1 MNYNLLNQASGFSQD
16 YDYERGQEPVRE
28 FDSQQNFTMAE
39 EAFEEKKK
47 DLEEKKDKI
56 IGRLGEAKTQ
66 AIEASVPAIVKG
78 GRALGERTGASEA
91 LGRLGE
97 RAMGAVQ
104 PAREAITELG
114 GRIAEGVRGIPQAV
128 RGRVTQAREGFG
140 GVRDRDQLG
149 EDDPDVMGG
158 QRDFL
163 AGARDPRLGGFTQPG
178 GSIIAQVTEQRQP
191 QENQRAQPVPAQPV
205 PREEQEEQ
213 VRQRETVEQRPAQAV
228 EETVGSEATL
238 AERAKGALGGF
249 GAETLA
255 GTAIVGELA
264 DPNLKFKQK
273 AKAVGETAGAY
284 GATKLGGKI
293 LEASGSSLGIGE
305 VLTGVEAVQDL
316 TDKDI
321 SPSKRIEKASG
332 AVGTGLGAMGLESL
346 VPGLG
351 EAAMVATGVG
361 ELIHG
366 FRKERREMTQEKQ
379 QQTQLDKQAP
389 QQQPYQGPHT
399 TIAFDNA
406 PVLDSSDYHNL

>member
-1 MNYNLLNQASGFSQD
+1 MNYNLLNQAIGFIQD
-16 YDYERGQEPVRE
+16 YDFERGQIPVRE
-28 FDSQQNFTMAE
+28 FDSQQNFLQAE
-39 EAFEEKKK
+39 SVFEEKKK

-56 IGRLGEAKTQ
+56 LGRLGEAKTQ

-78 GRALGERTGASEA
+78 TRAIAERTGADEA

-104 PAREAITELG
+104 PAREAIGQLG
-114 GRIAEGVRGIPQAV
+114 ERLVEGVRGIPEAV
-128 RGRVTQAREGFG
+128 RGRVRQAREGFG

-178 GSIIAQVTEQRQP
+178 GSVLAQVEQRATTP
-191 QENQRAQPVPAQPV
+191 AVRAEPV
-205 PREEQEEQ
+205 PREEEEQEE
-213 VRQRETVEQRPAQAV
+213 RPAI
-228 EETVGSEATL
+228 EEGATL
-238 AERAKGALGGF
+238 GERAKGALGGIS
-249 GAETLA
+249 AEALA

-293 LEASGSSLGIGE
+293 LEASGSSVGIGE
-305 VLTGVEAVQDL
+305 VLTGVEAIQDL

-321 SPSKRIEKASG
+321 SPSKRVEKASG
-332 AVGTGLGAMGLESL
+332 AVGVGLGAMGLESL

-361 ELIHG
+361 ELVRG
-366 FRKERREMTQEKQ
+366 FRKERKEMDTEKQ
-379 QQTQLDKQAP
+379 EQQQLDKQAP

-406 PVLDSSDYHNL
+406 PVIDSSDFHNL